1 MPRVFAPQ
9 IPSRLDRSIRVW
21 VPTVDMK
28 PAERFGEL
36 VVCLPPDAYR
46 IAPAPMVQAMKEQM
60 ADFTEDDY
68 IVAIGNP
75 TLIAAAACIAVRK
88 TGGRLKI
95 LTWDRMTSDYTATE
109 LKL

>member
-9 IPSRLDRSIRVW
+9 IPSRFDKGMRVW
-21 VPTVDMK
+21 VPTVNMR

-36 VVCLPPDAYR
+36 IVLLTPDAYR
-46 IAPAPMVQAMKEQM
+46 IAPAPMVQALKERM
-60 ADFTEDDY
+60 DDFTADDY

-75 TLIAAAACIAVRK
+75 TLIAAASCIAARK
-88 TGGRLKI
+88 TGGVLKL